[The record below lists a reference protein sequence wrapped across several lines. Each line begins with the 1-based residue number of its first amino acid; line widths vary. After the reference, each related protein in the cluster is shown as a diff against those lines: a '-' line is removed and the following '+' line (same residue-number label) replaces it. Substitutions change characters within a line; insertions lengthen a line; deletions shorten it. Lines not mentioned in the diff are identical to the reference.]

1 MRRLMPWV
9 VMAWL
14 TWATWPSP
22 SSLQLST
29 SAVRE
34 RSLRADLVA
43 EVEILDVAAEADL
56 DFAPQPLTVR
66 VHRVFT
72 APRGTSRRHD
82 ADGALRPLLVAA
94 VIRVPSS
101 RIGQRSI
108 MLFTLRDRVPVTAY
122 CTPSLS
128 PDEAL
133 PAVLE
138 EARRRWL
145 ASR

>member
-22 SSLQLST
+22 SRACSCRRVPFE
-29 SAVRE
+29 SAF
-34 RSLRADLVA
+34 LRADLVA

-72 APRGTSRRHD
+72 APRGIREGMTLTVLF
-82 ADGALRPLLVAA
+82 DGYGCT